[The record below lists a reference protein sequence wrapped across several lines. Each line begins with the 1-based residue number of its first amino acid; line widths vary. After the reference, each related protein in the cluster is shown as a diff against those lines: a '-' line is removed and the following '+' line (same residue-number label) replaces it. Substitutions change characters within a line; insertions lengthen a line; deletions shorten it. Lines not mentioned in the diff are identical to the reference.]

1 VEGVVKM
8 TIEQLYHE
16 FEKCK
21 AKSKEEQL
29 RAKEFKD
36 QIIELMN
43 EQGVDELIIDG
54 LDSLVKI
61 SITYPEREVLN
72 KKGLAE
78 ALDVAQKEL
87 SKPIFI
93 SKLTEEG
100 KLTSEL
106 IERFTVIEERMQF
119 SAREANPE
127 EDDI

>member
-1 VEGVVKM
+1 MRLE
-8 TIEQLYHE
+8 ELYHE
-16 FEKCK
+16 FEKLK

-43 EQGVDELIIDG
+43 EQGIDETIIDG
-54 LDSLVKI
+54 LDSPVKL

-78 ALDVAQKEL
+78 ALNIPQKEL
-87 SKPIFI
+87 SKPVNI

-106 IERFTVIEERMQF
+106 IERFTVIEERMMF

>member
-1 VEGVVKM
+1 MMLE
-8 TIEQLYHE
+8 ELYHE
-16 FEKCK
+16 YEKCK

-36 QIIELMN
+36 QIIEQMN
-43 EQGVDELIIDG
+43 DQGIDETIIDG
-54 LDSLVKI
+54 LDSPVKL

-78 ALDVAQKEL
+78 ALNIPQKEL
-87 SKPIFI
+87 SKPVNI

-106 IERFTVIEERMQF
+106 IERFTVIEERLMF